1 MTPVAGVPPPSS
13 RRDPSLGSADGA
25 ISRRD
30 LVVGTV
36 GGAIVASAGYA
47 IVASTL
53 TYLDTRARPAGSRP
67 ATRPS
72 SAASLAEPSLP
83 TPTLVQT
90 ETEQSIPRGTFNLPA
105 TQVAT

>member
-1 MTPVAGVPPPSS
+1 MPPPSS